1 MKNIAIVT
9 GASSGIGKKFATTL
23 TDNVKVDEIW
33 VIARSYE
40 NLEKLSIEID
50 VTIRPIA
57 LDLSNE
63 KSYEK
68 FKKILEDE
76 KPNVKLLINASGYG
90 KFEKSTKIS
99 LDDSIGMIKLNDI
112 GLTAMCL
119 MVIPY
124 MKKDSN
130 IINIASV
137 AAFQPV
143 PYINIYS
150 ATKAYVLSFSR
161 SLNAELRN
169 DGIHVMAVCPFWT
182 KTKFFDRAVSKNEV
196 IKKYVVMYEPDDIVR
211 TAWLD
216 LKKKKDI
223 SIYGFVAKSQRIL
236 SKLLPNK
243 LIASIWLNQQKLK

>member
-23 TDNVKVDEIW
+23 TNNVNVDEIW
-33 VIARSYE
+33 VIARSLE
-40 NLEKLSIEID
+40 NLKKLSSEIN
-50 VTIRPIA
+50 IPIKPIT
-57 LDLSNE
+57 LDLSDE

-68 FKKILEDE
+68 FKTILEDE

-99 LDDSIGMIKLNDI
+99 LEDSLGMIKLNDI

-119 MVIPY
+119 ITIPY
-124 MKKDSN
+124 MKKNSS

-161 SLNAELRN
+161 SLNAELKK

-223 SIYGFVAKSQRIL
+223 SIYGFVARSQRVI
-236 SKLLPNK
+236 SKILPNK
-243 LIASIWLNQQKLK
+243 LITSIWLNQQKLK

>member
-9 GASSGIGKKFATTL
+9 GASSGIGKKFATTV

-137 AAFQPV
+137 A
-143 PYINIYS
+143 
-150 ATKAYVLSFSR
+150 
-161 SLNAELRN
+161 
-169 DGIHVMAVCPFWT
+169 
-182 KTKFFDRAVSKNEV
+182 
-196 IKKYVVMYEPDDIVR
+196 
-211 TAWLD
+211 
-216 LKKKKDI
+216 
-223 SIYGFVAKSQRIL
+223 
-236 SKLLPNK
+236 
-243 LIASIWLNQQKLK
+243 